1 MKIEIIQWVKVK
13 RLEICC
19 IFLILAVLGGSW
31 VGNTA
36 KINELLTT
44 INKQK
49 QEIIDIKANIQL
61 LESNVVE
68 LKSANRIIPI
78 AENKLKLEKSL
89 KSPIII
95 LDTTKIRN

>member
-1 MKIEIIQWVKVK
+1 MKIEIIQWIKIK

-19 IFLILAVLGGSW
+19 VFLVLVALGGSW

-36 KINELLTT
+36 RINELLTT

-49 QEIIDIKANIQL
+49 QEVVDIKANIQL
-61 LESNVVE
+61 LESRIVE

-78 AENKLKLEKSL
+78 AENKLKLEIPLTTS
-89 KSPIII
+89 IVV
-95 LDTTKIRN
+95 LDSAKVTK

>member
-1 MKIEIIQWVKVK
+1 MKKIIIQWLKIK

-19 IFLILAVLGGSW
+19 IFLLLVVLGGSW

-36 KINELLTT
+36 KINDLLSIIT
-44 INKQK
+44 KQK

-61 LESNVVE
+61 LESRVVE

-78 AENKLKLEKSL
+78 AESKLGLEKPTTI
-89 KSPIII
+89 PIII
-95 LDTTKIRN
+95 LDTTK